1 MTFEEL
7 KSITKGKEYPVLY
20 ENENGE
26 PVFIYWVLPKDEIE
40 ECFKTETYQSNGW
53 IRDNYYYEDGTV
65 EELFRKEN

>member
-7 KSITKGKEYPVLY
+7 KSGNYSAIC

-26 PVFIYWVLPKDEIE
+26 PVFIYYYPATEEIK
-40 ECFKTETYQSNGW
+40 ECFKTETYQDNGW

-65 EELFRKEN
+65 EELFRKE